1 MLSNS
6 ITSDESLESRCLRLE
21 RELAKSEKIKAAL
34 IGRIERGMDQQGGAF
49 SLFQAA
55 STLERKV
62 HDRTEA
68 LEVAMRSLEQSNA
81 SLKNAKEV
89 ADAANHAKSQFL
101 ANMSHEIRT
110 PMNGVTGMTELLLA
124 TDLDPRQA
132 RLVET
137 IKRSSDSLL
146 AIINNILDFSKI
158 EAGCLELDELD
169 FDLLDAVEGT
179 VELFAERAHRKGL
192 ELVCELPDVI
202 ALPVKGDSGRL
213 RQVLSNLLGNAI
225 KFTER
230 GQVCVRLRVAESDA
244 ASKKIAF
251 EVVDTGIGLSDASI
265 AHIFDAFRQAD
276 GSTTRK
282 YGGTGLGL
290 AIAKQLV
297 TMLGGAL
304 TVSSRLGGGATFR
317 FDAQFEDTGADPV
330 RGKREMR
337 RVLLASPTVGVSNAI
352 SAILRSVHIESVAVE
367 SVPTAIRTLNGADPS
382 CSFDAVFL
390 DQALPETQLAALVD
404 VCERRVPRLKVV
416 ILSPFGQNA
425 DAISRFGVNVKA
437 ISKPA
442 SRHAVLEALDSSRRS
457 TVPIAPPPALVRIQP
472 LPDRIACRILVA
484 EDNLV
489 NQEVTV
495 GLLRLFGCEVDA
507 VENGALAL
515 QALAARD
522 YDAVLMDCQMPEMD
536 GFQAAAAIRAQAA
549 AGVTHVPIIA
559 LTANALT
566 GDRERCLRAGMDDF
580 LSKPFTKA
588 ELYSMISK
596 WLGNALPNAT
606 PAHTPSRKLPRLIE
620 HAALDEATLG
630 ELEALDRS
638 SAPGLL
644 GRLISVFKSEG
655 ESLVNSIEHAVQ
667 TTDANAL
674 RAAAHKL
681 SSSSAAFGAV
691 ELSEQCRGLEAA
703 ARLGEL
709 ESFDAC
715 SKGVRDR
722 VQSVLCTLCTR
733 YRPLLSE

>member
-1 MLSNS
+1 M
-6 ITSDESLESRCLRLE
+6 ESKPLATEETLEARCQRLE
-21 RELAKSEKIKAAL
+21 RDLAKSEKVKSAL
-34 IGRIERGMDQQGGAF
+34 IARIERGMDQQGGAF

-62 HDRTEA
+62 HDRTQA

-81 SLKNAKEV
+81 SLKSAKEA
-89 ADAANHAKSQFL
+89 ADAANRAKSQFL

-110 PMNGVTGMTELLLA
+110 PMNGVIGMTELLL
-124 TDLDPRQA
+124 TTELDPRQG

-146 AIINNILDFSKI
+146 SIINNILDFSKI
-158 EAGCLELDELD
+158 EAGCLELDESE
-169 FDLLDAVEGT
+169 FDLLDAVEET

-192 ELVCELPDVI
+192 ELVCELPAVTI
-202 ALPVKGDSGRL
+202 LSVRGDSGRL
-213 RQVLSNLLGNAI
+213 RQVLSNLIGNAI

-230 GQVCVRLRVAESDA
+230 GQVIVRMQVDA
-244 ASKKIAF
+244 APSTRTRVTFQVI
-251 EVVDTGIGLSDASI
+251 DTGIGLAAESI

-297 TMLGGAL
+297 TMLGGEL
-304 TVSSRLGGGATFR
+304 SVSSRLGGGATFR
-317 FDAQFEDTGADPV
+317 FDAEFGGSSACSALDRKDV
-330 RGKREMR
+330 R
-337 RVLLASPTVGVSNAI
+337 RVLLASPAPAI
-352 SAILRSVHIESVAVE
+352 SGAITGILRSLDIESVAVE
-367 SVPTAIRTLNGADPS
+367 SAASAIRALNQAEEGGR
-382 CSFDAVFL
+382 FDAVFA
-390 DQALPETQLAALVD
+390 DQSLPENQLAALVD
-404 VCERRVPRLKVV
+404 VIESRSPRPTMV
-416 ILSPFGQNA
+416 ILCPFGQSA
-425 DAISRFGVNVKA
+425 EASSRFGVTVKV
-437 ISKPA
+437 ISKPVTRR
-442 SRHAVLEALDSSRRS
+442 SVLEVLDRAMRS
-457 TVPIAPPPALVRIQP
+457 TIPIPRPPAPVRVESPQE
-472 LPDRIACRILVA
+472 RIARRILVA

-515 QALAARD
+515 RALNERY

-536 GFQAAAAIRAQAA
+536 GFQATAAIRAAA
-549 AGVTHVPIIA
+549 APGQSHLPIIA

-566 GDRERCLRAGMDDF
+566 GDRERCLRSGMDDF

-596 WLGNALPNAT
+596 WLGGTAAVAAP
-606 PAHTPSRKLPRLIE
+606 PGPSRKLLPLVE
-620 HAALDEATLG
+620 HACLDEAALS
-630 ELEALDRS
+630 ELEALDQT

-644 GRLISVFKSEG
+644 RRLISVFRSEG
-655 ESLVNSIEHAVQ
+655 ETLVDSIEQAVQ
-667 TTDANAL
+667 TADAKAL

-691 ELSEQCRGLEAA
+691 ELSAQCRGLEAA

-709 ESFDAC
+709 ESFEAS

-733 YRPLLSE
+733 YRPLVSD